1 MSTDDFFLCLDICG
15 TEMFFSSGATFS
27 EISETVK
34 EDAKK
39 DLETIL
45 VEGTKILSK
54 VELKN
59 DLEMSVFWANFREYT
74 SRNLIFGECTFEDE
88 KFREKRLRNCSE
100 EMVKKARKKGLEHQ
114 TGLEFYC
121 LKCLKNVTLDS
132 KTKISIHIGT
142 KCHRDGILSALRNF
156 IDTCRFLRPK
166 MKKRDTNP
174 SRELSVRVRTTKTR
188 QQFLDA
194 FKGYSEIED
203 VSVGQLKRGL
213 QSLDVSIDK
222 APAFFCLCPYCD
234 VKEVAE
240 EYKEGLQEHNE
251 NVALSCTLFL
261 NTLSD
266 ENNIVCVIDFAANI
280 RSQLIENE
288 QKDYYR
294 YVQWSL
300 FNLTVLKTSS
310 KEEPEKYFDVITFRG
325 DGKGDKIKHDSAYV
339 VSALKTIFED
349 PFFEGKKDKN
359 LIIWSDNGKALKS
372 STNVDYLSLLL
383 DSRFASVSQMF
394 FAPCHGKSICDRHF
408 GCIARI
414 VHNCGKDITS
424 TDNIRNALS
433 KIQNEVFIELEGKDV
448 VETVERK
455 KHRGISEMV
464 SITNIHKEDGISK
477 AIGTKTVFIDN
488 KLNEVKCELFEEVK
502 KKKKR
507 N

>member
-15 TEMFFSSGATFS
+15 TETFFSSGATFS
-27 EISETVK
+27 KISETVK
-34 EDAKK
+34 EDVKK

-45 VEGTKILSK
+45 VIDMVRLKKLK
-54 VELKN
+54 LKN
-59 DLEMSVFWANFREYT
+59 DLDMSVFWANFREYT
-74 SRNLIFGECTFEDE
+74 SRNLIFGECTFEEE
-88 KFREKRLRNCSE
+88 KSREKRFRNCSR
-100 EMVKKARKKGLEHQ
+100 EMVKKARKMGLEHQ

-121 LKCLKNVTLDS
+121 SRCLKNVTLDS

-188 QQFLDA
+188 QQFLEA

-203 VSVGQLKRGL
+203 VSVGQLERGL

-240 EYKEGLQEHNE
+240 EYKKGEVEHNE
-251 NVALSCTLFL
+251 KVALSCTLFL

-266 ENNIVCVIDFAANI
+266 ENNIVCVMDFAANI
-280 RSQLIENE
+280 RSQLIEKE

-310 KEEPEKYFDVITFRG
+310 AQQKKRRNISMFS
-325 DGKGDKIKHDSAYV
+325 H
-339 VSALKTIFED
+339 FE
-349 PFFEGKKDKN
+349 
-359 LIIWSDNGKALKS
+359 AM
-372 STNVDYLSLLL
+372 
-383 DSRFASVSQMF
+383 A
-394 FAPCHGKSICDRHF
+394 
-408 GCIARI
+408 
-414 VHNCGKDITS
+414 
-424 TDNIRNALS
+424 
-433 KIQNEVFIELEGKDV
+433 
-448 VETVERK
+448 
-455 KHRGISEMV
+455 
-464 SITNIHKEDGISK
+464 K
-477 AIGTKTVFIDN
+477 AI
-488 KLNEVKCELFEEVK
+488 
-502 KKKKR
+502 R
-507 N
+507 